1 MNTKKGKIVWF
12 LYVVLLVF
20 LFLASSTDLIIKEK
34 KNEIFPISVVIE
46 DTDDADYVN
55 FRKGMEL
62 AASELNADVSFIT
75 LYDKNDLEQQ
85 RALMEREQQDSAG
98 ALIVS
103 PVNEEKMEKDIS
115 GSRLNIPV
123 VLLNT
128 RLETSSAACVAAP
141 DYVEMGRRL
150 AEQIAASHERRI
162 PVCLV
167 GEASRTIASVKFE
180 EGIREVLEDLG
191 QEVLLYEKSEEENY
205 QAFLGRVFQMK
216 WQSLVFVALDQESL
230 TGLARIFE
238 DSIRLQAYADG
249 LYGRGTSLAV
259 LNALDRGTID
269 GLCVT
274 DDFGIGYQSVASAVE
289 AARSGRC
296 RIKIC
301 PQESYYIERKDLRT
315 EEFEKMLYPIE

>member
-46 DTDDADYVN
+46 DSDDADYVN

-85 RALMEREQQDSAG
+85 RALMEREQQDGAG

-128 RLETSSAACVAAP
+128 RLRTSSAACVAAP

-150 AEQIAASHERRI
+150 AEQIVASHEKRI

-167 GEASRTIASVKFE
+167 GEANRTIASVKFE
-180 EGIREVLEDLG
+180 EGIRSVLEELG
-191 QEVLLYEKSEEENY
+191 QEVLLYEKSDEENY
-205 QAFLGRVFQMK
+205 QALLGRVFQMK
-216 WQSLVFVALDQESL
+216 WQRLVFVALDQESL
-230 TGLARIFE
+230 TGLAGIFE
-238 DSIRLQAYADG
+238 DSIRLQAYAEG
-249 LYGRGTSLAV
+249 LYGRGTSLAA
-259 LNALDRGTID
+259 LNALDRGTIN
-269 GLCVT
+269 GLCVA

-296 RIKIC
+296 RIKIR

>member
-1 MNTKKGKIVWF
+1 
-12 LYVVLLVF
+12 
-20 LFLASSTDLIIKEK
+20 
-34 KNEIFPISVVIE
+34 
-46 DTDDADYVN
+46 
-55 FRKGMEL
+55 
-62 AASELNADVSFIT
+62 
-75 LYDKNDLEQQ
+75 
-85 RALMEREQQDSAG
+85 MEREQQDSAG

-205 QAFLGRVFQMK
+205 QALLGRVFQMK
-216 WQSLVFVALDQESL
+216 WRVLFLWLWTRRALQVWPEFLKTVSVFRHMQMA
-230 TGLARIFE
+230 
-238 DSIRLQAYADG
+238 
-249 LYGRGTSLAV
+249 
-259 LNALDRGTID
+259 
-269 GLCVT
+269 C
-274 DDFGIGYQSVASAVE
+274 
-289 AARSGRC
+289 
-296 RIKIC
+296 
-301 PQESYYIERKDLRT
+301 T
-315 EEFEKMLYPIE
+315 EGEPVWQF

>member
-167 GEASRTIASVKFE
+167 GEVSRTIASVKFE
-180 EGIREVLEDLG
+180 EGIREVLENIG
-191 QEVLLYEKSEEENY
+191 QEVLLYEKSGGE
-205 QAFLGRVFQMK
+205 LPG
-216 WQSLVFVALDQESL
+216 FVGAGISDEMAESCFCGFGPGEP

-301 PQESYYIERKDLRT
+301 PQESYYIERKR
-315 EEFEKMLYPIE
+315 I

>member
-1 MNTKKGKIVWF
+1 MQE
-12 LYVVLLVF
+12 LV
-20 LFLASSTDLIIKEK
+20 DL
-34 KNEIFPISVVIE
+34 
-46 DTDDADYVN
+46 
-55 FRKGMEL
+55 
-62 AASELNADVSFIT
+62 
-75 LYDKNDLEQQ
+75 
-85 RALMEREQQDSAG
+85 
-98 ALIVS
+98 S
-103 PVNEEKMEKDIS
+103 PVNEEMRKTFQ

-205 QAFLGRVFQMK
+205 QALLGRVFQMK

-289 AARSGRC
+289 ASRSGRC

>member
-46 DTDDADYVN
+46 DSDDADYVN

-85 RALMEREQQDSAG
+85 RALMEREQQDGAK

-103 PVNEEKMEKDIS
+103 PVNGEKLEKDIA

-123 VLLNT
+123 ILLNS

-141 DYVEMGRRL
+141 DYVEMGKQL
-150 AEQIAASHERRI
+150 AEQITVSHEKRV

-167 GEASRTIASVKFE
+167 GEAGRTFASVKFE
-180 EGIREVLEDLG
+180 EGLRQVLEPSG
-191 QEVLLYEKSEEENY
+191 REVLLYEKSEEENN
-205 QAFLGRVFQMK
+205 QALLGRVFQMK
-216 WQSLVFVALDQESL
+216 WQSMVFVALDQESIL
-230 TGLARIFE
+230 GLAEIFE

-274 DDFGIGYQSVASAVE
+274 DDFGIGYLSVASAVE
-289 AARSGRC
+289 AAKNGRC
-296 RIKIC
+296 RIKIR

-315 EEFEKMLYPIE
+315 AEFEKMLYPIE